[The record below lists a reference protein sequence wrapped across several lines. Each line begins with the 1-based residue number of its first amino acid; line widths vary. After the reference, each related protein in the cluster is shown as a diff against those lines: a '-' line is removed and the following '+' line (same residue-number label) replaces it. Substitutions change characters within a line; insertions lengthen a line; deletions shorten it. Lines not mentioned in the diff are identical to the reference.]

1 MNNYNDFKKVSLY
14 MTYIKNIKW
23 LFNFMKDR
31 IIASTDVEYNIY
43 ERKSIT
49 KDVSEFDNYKDCFID
64 LMLEIKNLELCKN
77 CNRLDEKYCRKCK
90 LDEVVDNISYEELEN
105 EQCPVCYKNLTMRYV
120 HICDDIR
127 HKICCS
133 CYHKINE
140 SLDVLCPICRQNSED
155 F

>member
-64 LMLEIKNLELCKN
+64 LIMEIKNLELCKK

-90 LDEVVDNISYEELEN
+90 LA
-105 EQCPVCYKNLTMRYV
+105 
-120 HICDDIR
+120 
-127 HKICCS
+127 
-133 CYHKINE
+133 
-140 SLDVLCPICRQNSED
+140 
-155 F
+155 